1 MNVIISSGENYDI
14 ALANDYAIN
23 AQKVL
28 MLTSPVQERRESKHL
43 DPAYIKGNTVNG
55 KIYAVQ

>member
-14 ALANDYAIN
+14 AFANNYVIN

-28 MLTSPVQERRESKHL
+28 MLT
-43 DPAYIKGNTVNG
+43 
-55 KIYAVQ
+55 